1 MLIVVRYLPVDL
13 RSICVGS
20 KVLDDRVGGM
30 VKRRAFVRSPF
41 FMLVNCSQVACK
53 SFVNYWL
60 RGCDCV
66 ELLCECWVVF
76 EPIIEFFGSMLAF
89 FAASGMLCV
98 SL

>member
-41 FMLVNCSQVACK
+41 FYACK
-53 SFVNYWL
+53 SFVNYCL
-60 RGCDCV
+60 RGFDCV
-66 ELLCECWVVF
+66 EHVCECWVVF
-76 EPIIEFFGSMLAF
+76 EPIIEVFWFNV
-89 FAASGMLCV
+89 CV
-98 SL
+98 FCSFSYVVGLFVEL

>member
-1 MLIVVRYLPVDL
+1 MLALSWWL
-13 RSICVGS
+13 GTLGGS
-20 KVLDDRVGGM
+20 AKGSDDGGGNYE
-30 VKRRAFVRSPF
+30 KRRAFVRSPF

-76 EPIIEFFGSMLAF
+76 EPIIEVFLFNVGVFCSF
-89 FAASGMLCV
+89 RYVVC
-98 SL
+98 